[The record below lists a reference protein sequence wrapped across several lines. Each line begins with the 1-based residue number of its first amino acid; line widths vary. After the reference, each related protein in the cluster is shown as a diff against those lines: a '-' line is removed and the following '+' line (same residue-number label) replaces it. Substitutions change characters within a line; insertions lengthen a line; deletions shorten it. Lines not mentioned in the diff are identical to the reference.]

1 MPRILH
7 RLGIRLDEA
16 DPPVRRTLLIDPA
29 MRLDELQRVVSAA
42 LGWPPPRRYEFHELR
57 GEKRDRVRQTF
68 GIDRDRFSDEAGR
81 VALGDVCDK
90 SDQRMRL
97 LLWPERVK
105 QPRVLTL
112 KVLAVLPAE
121 PGQGVPVCVDAQG
134 EAPPRGPLRAEAAGG
149 VEAVNARLRAEAE
162 PEPEDGSGE
171 ALVDIDDLP
180 FEVFEIDPTAAWLA
194 VTAHIDPAEDAGA
207 MRGTAAEDLLRGGF
221 YEFRPIFVGSWGNP
235 NAEAA
240 EAASVLTGE
249 STEKLGEEMVAELHA
264 LAIDAGKKL
273 PAELRVDDPDLLVRL
288 RPLRRLGVQLA
299 GVEAEPPGCVEDLR
313 SDMHAAV
320 LAEVAARPHAY
331 VETALQIGGYN
342 DTSLLSG
349 YGVKP
354 ADIKALYT
362 AARDFAAS
370 ETAGRS
376 GLLELGGR
384 KDAGVLRG
392 MEVVEIGPGSLRFH
406 TSLAR
411 AKAFDA
417 AEKRERL
424 RLAVGLLSIPFKPV
438 AHTRSLPVRL
448 MHHLRE
454 KPVVLAGAP
463 HAVDA
468 VVGTAT
474 GTKPAGGDR
483 VRAAAGVLRVLARTP
498 GCAVVSAAEPL
509 EVR

>member
-1 MPRILH
+1 
-7 RLGIRLDEA
+7 
-16 DPPVRRTLLIDPA
+16 
-29 MRLDELQRVVSAA
+29 
-42 LGWPPPRRYEFHELR
+42 
-57 GEKRDRVRQTF
+57 
-68 GIDRDRFSDEAGR
+68 
-81 VALGDVCDK
+81 
-90 SDQRMRL
+90 MRL
-97 LLWPERVK
+97 LLWPGRVK

-121 PGQGVPVCVDAQG
+121 PGQGVPVCVDAKG
-134 EAPPRGPLRAEAAGG
+134 EAPAQGPIRAEAAGG
-149 VEAVNARLRAEAE
+149 VEAVNSRLRVETD
-162 PEPEDGSGE
+162 PEPEDGNGQ
-171 ALVDIDDLP
+171 ARVDIDDLP
-180 FEVFEIDPTAAWLA
+180 FEVFEIDPAAAWLA
-194 VTAHIDPAEDAGA
+194 VTARIDPAEEVDAL
-207 MRGTAAEDLLRGGF
+207 RGTAAEDLLRGGF
-221 YEFRPIFVGSWGNP
+221 FEFRPLCVGSWSNP

-249 STEKLGEEMVAELHA
+249 STEELGEEMVAELHA
-264 LAIDAGKKL
+264 LAIEAGEKL

-288 RPLRRLGVQLA
+288 RPLGRLGVRLV
-299 GVEAEPPGCVEDLR
+299 GVEAEPPGYAEDLR

-331 VETALQIGGYN
+331 VETVSQIGGYD

-354 ADIKALYT
+354 ADVKALYG

-376 GLLELGGR
+376 GLIELGGR
-384 KDAGVLRG
+384 QNAGVLRG
-392 MEVVEIGPGSLRFH
+392 MEVVEIGPGGLRFH
-406 TSLAR
+406 TSLAK
-411 AKAFDA
+411 AKVFNA
-417 AEKRERL
+417 AETRERL
-424 RLAVGLLSIPFKPV
+424 RLAVGLLSIPFEPV

-468 VVGTAT
+468 VIGTAT

-483 VRAAAGVLRVLARTP
+483 VRAAAGVLHVLARTP
-498 GCAVVSAAEPL
+498 GLLASGSSA
-509 EVR
+509 R